1 MCGLGCLVGIGGK
14 QAIAEQIAA
23 FDRALAHRGPDD
35 RGFLGWDGAGA
46 PVLTREPRELGDCAV
61 MLAHRRLSIIDVGPD
76 GWQPMLTA
84 KGSHAIIFNGEI
96 YNYLE
101 LRAELEAQG
110 CQFRTHSDTEVLLQG
125 WVRWGAAIL
134 PRLVGMFAF
143 IVLDRA
149 ARKLAIARDPFG
161 IKPLYWT
168 RTANCFAMASEI
180 GALLTLEGISRKVD
194 PQSVYDYLRLGFTD
208 RGASTL
214 YADIHRLP
222 AAHWAEIDLDAPSVA
237 PQRYWSIDLN
247 RRSDFSPADAVARLR
262 DLFVESVRLHLR
274 SDVPVGAAL
283 SGGIDSTAVVA
294 AMRRIQGGSLDI
306 HAFSYVAEDQALNE
320 EPWIDQA
327 VAATDATVHKVH
339 LSPPQLIESLD
350 KIVAAQGEPFGST
363 SILAQFFVYQK
374 AHSAGIKVTMDGQ
387 GADEMLAGY
396 PVYVAARF
404 ASLLKKG
411 HIAGALTLVGRTN
424 ASGLAPWRRVLPRAG
439 RWLLPASLQPLGR
452 RLIGENL
459 VPPWIVADWFLARG
473 AATSERVPRM
483 GRDVLRGA
491 LLDSFAE
498 RSLPALL
505 RYGDRNSMI
514 HSVESRV
521 PFLSPALVEFIFSLD
536 ESLLLDA
543 NGTTKSVFRAAMR
556 GIVPDAIL
564 DRRDKIGFATPQNR
578 WLAAMAP
585 WAERVLAGEA
595 AHSIPA
601 VNPRAIA
608 AQWEATRRSEAALP
622 DAAWRWLNLIRWTE
636 LTGASFT

>member
-46 PVLTREPRELGDCAV
+46 PILTREPRELGDCAV

-411 HIAGALTLVGRTN
+411 HIAGALSLVGRTN

-636 LTGASFT
+636 LAGASFT

>member
-1 MCGLGCLVGIGGK
+1 MCGLGCLVGTGGK
-14 QAIAEQIAA
+14 RTIAEQIAA

-84 KGSHAIIFNGEI
+84 NGSHAIVFNGEI

-143 IVLDRA
+143 IILDCA

-168 RTANCFAMASEI
+168 RTANRFAMASEI

-237 PQRYWSIDLN
+237 PKRYWSIDLN
-247 RRSDFSPADAVARLR
+247 RRSDLPPADAVARLR
-262 DLFVESVRLHLR
+262 DLFVDSVRLHLR

-294 AMRRIQGGSLDI
+294 AMRRIQGKSLDI

-374 AHSAGIKVTMDGQ
+374 ARSAGIKVTMDGQ

-404 ASLLKKG
+404 ASLLKQG
-411 HIAGALTLVGRTN
+411 SIAMALSLVGRTN

-452 RLIGENL
+452 RLIGEDL
-459 VPPWIVADWFLARG
+459 APPWIVADWFLERG
-473 AATSERVPRM
+473 AATTERVPRM

-608 AQWEATRRSEAALP
+608 AQWEATRKSEAALP